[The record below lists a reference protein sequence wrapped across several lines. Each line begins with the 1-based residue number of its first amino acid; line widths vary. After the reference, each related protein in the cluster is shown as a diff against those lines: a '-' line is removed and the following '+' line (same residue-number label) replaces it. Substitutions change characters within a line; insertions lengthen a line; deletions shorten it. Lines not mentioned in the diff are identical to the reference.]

1 MLDLSEGGVCLVSTE
16 RLEPG
21 ARVRLKIIL
30 EKLKDEFELSGEVC
44 WCRQDRVS
52 SELFLVG
59 AQFVDLDSEQSRKL
73 KQIEYLFAPSAA
85 REATNK
91 QLKS

>member
-1 MLDLSEGGVCLVSTE
+1 MLDLSEGGVCLISTE

-73 KQIEYLFAPSAA
+73 KQIEELFAPPAA
-85 REATNK
+85 REAANK
-91 QLKS
+91 PLKS